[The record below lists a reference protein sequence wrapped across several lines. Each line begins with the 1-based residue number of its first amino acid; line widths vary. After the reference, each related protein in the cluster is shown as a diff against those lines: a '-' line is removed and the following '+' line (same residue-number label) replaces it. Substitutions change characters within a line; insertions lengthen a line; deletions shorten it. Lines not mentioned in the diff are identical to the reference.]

1 MYLHLGEN
9 TAIRTES
16 VVAILD
22 IDNITVNKNGREF
35 LSKAEKQGILMYV
48 TDELPKS
55 AVICEKNGKK
65 TVYISQ
71 LSPVTLNKRI
81 KSRNRRKYG

>member
-35 LSKAEKQGILMYV
+35 LNNAEKHGMVVYI
-48 TDELPKS
+48 TEELPKS
-55 AVICEKNGKK
+55 AVICEKNGVK

-71 LSPVTLNKRI
+71 LSPVTLQKRI
-81 KSRNRRKYG
+81 KIHKAHR